1 MVTHD
6 KIRDECHSESFSAED
21 ICMVMDWHSI
31 EQKKHVGQLYGRAP
45 PLRMFSLLDQIHLI
59 LMNDNVWTVS
69 SAQYQAF
76 LGGNSLD

>member
-1 MVTHD
+1 MVEHQ
-6 KIRDECHSESFSAED
+6 HSESFSAED

-31 EQKKHVGQLYGRAP
+31 EQNKHMSDRQLYGRAP
-45 PLRMFSLLDQIHLI
+45 PLRIFSLLDQIHLI
-59 LMNDNVWTVS
+59 LMNAKVWTVS